1 MDMDLISKLFV
12 LPVLLLALGTMWI
25 VAPIVRIEAPKHRYA
40 AIDGLRGFLAMFVF
54 LHHSAMWYYFARIH
68 QWSYFP
74 SSLYNQFGS
83 TSVAMFFM
91 ITSFLF
97 FSKLIEGY
105 GRKFDWLKLYVS
117 RIARIMPLYVT
128 VVLALFIVVGFVTH
142 FTLHESFGS
151 LLLQFGQWIMIME
164 PNINHLN
171 GTEFIICSVQ
181 WSLAYEW
188 LFYFSLVIFGWL
200 FFRLKPSFIVILTAC
215 IFLAIFA
222 LIIAHYYSDR
232 VWLRM
237 WPFASGLLAAFLAR
251 NARLKKIFSGN
262 LITPPLLLLIYIG
275 VFTYPSIF
283 SFVPLVCMTMVFIG
297 ICCGNSL
304 FGLLTWKPCR
314 LLGQASYSIYLL
326 HGLVLFITFY
336 FVLGFGQAAHLTVF
350 QHWLTIAFCSIFVII
365 IASFSYAYM
374 EKPGMESAA
383 GLTKKIR
390 EFFGLQLP
398 TMPESISH

>member
-1 MDMDLISKLFV
+1 MTMDLISKLFV

-25 VAPIVRIEAPKHRYA
+25 IAPIVGIEAPKHRYA
-40 AIDGLRGFLAMFVF
+40 AIDGLRGFLAIFVF
-54 LHHSAMWYYFARIH
+54 LHHSSCWYYYARTH
-68 QWSYFP
+68 QWSMVP
-74 SSLYNQFGS
+74 SYLYIQFGS

-97 FSKLIEGY
+97 FTKLIEGY
-105 GRKFDWLKLYVS
+105 GRRFDWLKLYVS
-117 RIARIMPLYVT
+117 RILRIMPLYVT
-128 VVLALFIVVGFVTH
+128 VVLALFVVVGFVTH

-164 PNINHLN
+164 PNINQLN
-171 GTEFIICSVQ
+171 GTKFIICSVQ

-200 FFRLKPSFIVILTAC
+200 FFRLRPSFIIILTAY

-222 LIIAHYYSDR
+222 LIIANYYSAR
-232 VWLRM
+232 IWLRM
-237 WPFASGLLAAFLAR
+237 WPFASGLLAAFLVR
-251 NARLKKIFSGN
+251 NTKVKKIFSN
-262 LITPPLLLLIYIG
+262 SLITPFLLLVIYIG
-275 VFTYPSIF
+275 VFLYPDIF
-283 SFVPLVCMTMVFIG
+283 SFVPLICMTVVFIG

-304 FGLLTWKPCR
+304 FGILIWKPCR

-336 FVLGFGQAAHLTVF
+336 FALGFEQVAHLTVF
-350 QHWLTIAFCSIFVII
+350 QHWLTIGFCTIFVIL
-365 IASFSYAYM
+365 IASFSYSYI

-390 EFFGLQLP
+390 EFLGLRLP
-398 TMPESISH
+398 AMPESISH